1 MPANPSYAYLF
12 AGLAR
17 SYDARFSSMGSLTPS
32 TKKVVM
38 TSIAVPRSRV
48 SFYLALLVA
57 FHVIIIISSNYLVQL
72 PISLFGFHSTWGA
85 FSFPFIF
92 LATDLTVRLIGKRD
106 ARRVIAR
113 AMIPALVA
121 SYVISALFHEG
132 QFNGLA
138 SLAEFNSFVF
148 RIAFA
153 SFAAYVL
160 GQLLD
165 VQVFDRMRRNYVQ
178 WWIAPAAAS
187 IVGQALDTLVFFG
200 IAFWR
205 SSNPFMAANWPEIA
219 LVDYV
224 IKLAVSLLLF
234 VPMYG
239 VALSAIVRAMKRQ
252 EDKWAQA

>member
-1 MPANPSYAYLF
+1 
-12 AGLAR
+12 
-17 SYDARFSSMGSLTPS
+17 MGSLTPFI
-32 TKKVVM
+32 KKVLM
-38 TSIAVPRSRV
+38 TPISVPRSRV

-72 PISLFGFHSTWGA
+72 PINLFGFHSTWGA

-92 LATDLTVRLIGKRD
+92 LATDLTVRLIGKQD

-113 AMIPALVA
+113 AMLPALVA
-121 SYVISALFHEG
+121 SYVISSLFHEG
-132 QFNGLA
+132 RFNGFETL
-138 SLAEFNSFVF
+138 SEFNSFVF

-178 WWIAPAAAS
+178 WWIAPAAS
-187 IVGQALDTLVFFG
+187 SVFGQALDTAAFFSV
-200 IAFWR
+200 AFWR
-205 SSNPFMAANWPEIA
+205 SSNPFMAANWVEIA
-219 LVDYV
+219 VVDYV

-239 VALSAIVRAMKRQ
+239 VALSAITRFMKRQ
-252 EDKWAQA
+252 DNRLAKA